1 MEGGYGG
8 GGETEGEDGRLSS
21 RRSVAHRFVSLR
33 LGNVQFGEDD
43 SGNSTVPDEGV
54 TEFIAYL
61 MEVEKHV
68 VNKVLTTKVMETQRG
83 GRRGELRALVS
94 PMQQG

>member
-1 MEGGYGG
+1 
-8 GGETEGEDGRLSS
+8 
-21 RRSVAHRFVSLR
+21 
-33 LGNVQFGEDD
+33 
-43 SGNSTVPDEGV
+43 
-54 TEFIAYL
+54 

>member
-1 MEGGYGG
+1 MGG
-8 GGETEGEDGRLSS
+8 GGGR
-21 RRSVAHRFVSLR
+21 RRGRTGGCRRADRLLTALFHSR

-94 PMQQG
+94 PMQRG